1 MIAVHDI
8 PASAK
13 VVVEP
18 FRCQHIINVVVDSL
32 KREVRAVLVALGG
45 MVKYNI

>member
-8 PASAK
+8 PATAK
-13 VVVEP
+13 VVVVS

-32 KREVRAVLVALGG
+32 KRKVRAVLVALGG